1 MSTPSST
8 RRLRKLLETDRN
20 WCAYALADLY
30 PPYAE
35 SSQWLVD
42 AEAVVLMYQGVEPP
56 ILFAHGDP
64 NQVLNLLAGVEPG
77 RYQYGL
83 MGVHRDMLGSRL
95 RIVSEKRMWR
105 MVLDRDSFTP
115 DSAKADLVSLSPK
128 DLPRMLA
135 LFGDHPDAPDAF
147 HPSQLA
153 QGSFFGIDR
162 QGALLSVSGVHVVSP
177 QADVA
182 ALGNVFT
189 LPSHRGQGF
198 ARRASAAVVES
209 LLERGIR
216 TLVLNVDM
224 ENQAAINCYQSLGF
238 WPFCGYYEGVADL
251 APANT

>member
-1 MSTPSST
+1 MRTPGSTG
-8 RRLRKLLETDRN
+8 RLRKLLETDRN

-30 PPYAE
+30 PPYVE

-42 AEAVVLMYQGVEPP
+42 SDAVVLMYQGVEPP
-56 ILFAHGDP
+56 MLFAHGDP
-64 NQVLNLLAGVEPG
+64 NQVHDLMQAVEPG
-77 RYQYGL
+77 KYQFGL
-83 MGVHRDMLGSRL
+83 MGVHRDLLGSRL
-95 RIVSEKRMWR
+95 RILRQKRMWR
-105 MVLDRDSFTP
+105 MVLDRDAFPPNTS
-115 DSAKADLVSLSPK
+115 KADLISLSTE

-153 QGSFFGIDR
+153 QGSFFGIRR
-162 QGALLSVSGVHVVSP
+162 QGELLSVSGIHVVSP
-177 QADVA
+177 LADVA

-189 LPSHRGQGF
+189 HPSHRGQGF

-209 LLERGIR
+209 LLERDIG

-251 APANT
+251 AQANT